1 MTLEH
6 VSLAD
11 SPRTIL
17 DYLAVVVAVR
27 AAVGLGAPSADSAV
41 SGNSDGAESGGSAA
55 TSHPTW
61 SDENGS
67 WLTLVLPGD
76 GRALLAG
83 WHADESETEASGT
96 SLDGGTDL
104 IDTAPGWW
112 RRGIDHARARRDV
125 LGFLYGWDGAA
136 WWRAPYDTADGFD
149 PDFFPVTR
157 DSVAEQ
163 IEELA
168 ADTLLDDPAPE
179 AVDALLA
186 AGTAL
191 TAEQLE
197 AALHTED
204 GWPEVDVAA
213 GVRAAQAFGGY
224 AERLLPAPQHVS

>member
-17 DYLAVVVAVR
+17 DYLAAVVAVR

-41 SGNSDGAESGGSAA
+41 SGSSEPGESGGSAA

-125 LGFLYGWDGAA
+125 LGFLYGWDGGA

-149 PDFFPVTR
+149 PEFFPVTR
-157 DSVAEQ
+157 ESVAEQ
-163 IEELA
+163 IGELA
-168 ADTLLDDPAPE
+168 ADTLLDDPPAA

-186 AGTAL
+186 AGTRL
-191 TAEQLE
+191 TASHLE
-197 AALHTED
+197 AALRTED

-213 GVRAAQAFGGY
+213 GIRAAAAFGTY
-224 AERLLPAPQHVS
+224 ADRLQPATQNA